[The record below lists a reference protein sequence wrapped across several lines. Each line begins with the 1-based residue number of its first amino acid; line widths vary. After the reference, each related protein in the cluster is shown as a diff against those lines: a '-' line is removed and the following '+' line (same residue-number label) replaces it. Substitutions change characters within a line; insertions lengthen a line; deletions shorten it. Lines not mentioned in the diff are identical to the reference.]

1 MINVV
6 VAGGESIVGQA
17 LELLLGG
24 NGHRVTFV
32 AESHAVEPG
41 LLTGAQLL
49 VLAPGLDEGR
59 RESLLALAAGAVP
72 ANSVPVLELVPYLLA
87 AAEAEAGRTLVPWP
101 CRAEELERCIS
112 GVIEGLAVGTTD
124 GVSEANGYA
133 SLAGEAGLG
142 EEEGR

>member
-24 NGHRVTFV
+24 NGHRVTLV
-32 AESHAVEPG
+32 AESHAVEHG

-72 ANSVPVLELVPYLLA
+72 TNSVPVLELVPYLIA
-87 AAEAEAGRTLVPWP
+87 AAADAGRTLVPWP
-101 CRAEELERCIS
+101 CRAKELERCVS
-112 GVIEGLAVGTTD
+112 GVIEGLALGAMG
-124 GVSEANGYA
+124 GVSGANGYA
-133 SLAGEAGLG
+133 SLAGEAGLR
-142 EEEGR
+142 EE